1 MPDLIGTKT
10 LYLGF
15 CGIIDAAGVGRIAA
29 AFNQAVNDQFDC
41 VHLTFSSPGGAAADG
56 VFLYNHI
63 RSLPIRTVI
72 HNSGTVASVATT
84 IYAAADFRT
93 ACDASIFMIHPV
105 QAQANGAHHS
115 LQSVLD
121 SALAEEDRIDAILK
135 ERSAIPQDVLE
146 RRRSV
151 DVFFTAKN
159 ALEYGLVH
167 EIGDFT
173 LPAGNKV
180 FHLG

>member
-1 MPDLIGTKT
+1 MPDLAGTKT

-15 CGIIDAAGVGRIAA
+15 CGIIDSGGVGKIAG

-41 VHLTFSSPGGAAADG
+41 VHLTFSSPGGAASDG

-63 RSLPIRTVI
+63 RSLPIHTII
-72 HNSGTVASVATT
+72 HNSGTIASVATT
-84 IYAAADFRT
+84 IYAAADHRS
-93 ACDASIFMIHPV
+93 ACASSVFMIHPV
-105 QAQANGAHHS
+105 QAQANGAHYS
-115 LQSVLD
+115 LRSVLD

-135 ERSAIPQDVLE
+135 ERAAIPQDVLDM
-146 RRRSV
+146 RRSIE
-151 DVFFTAKN
+151 VFFTADK
-159 ALEYGLVH
+159 ALNYGLVH

-180 FHLG
+180 FHL